1 MTAVRKIPAQHPF
14 IDPAV
19 ILNVSNGVTETL
31 QVMAKI
37 TADFQKPFIASNWR
51 APTDFSV
58 HLTLNSDPYRGRIQ
72 FHFNK
77 NIIKQIIKNMLDE
90 GAATDDESL
99 LDCIGEITNMFYG
112 AAKTKLNASGF
123 NLSMTIP
130 KPCLTQKLPQATHE
144 TTCMVIPF
152 KVDAEV
158 CYIEIIIF

>member
-31 QVMAKI
+31 QVMAQI
-37 TADFQKPFIASNWR
+37 TADFQKPFIENNWR
-51 APTDFSV
+51 APTDVSV

-77 NIIKQIIKNMLDE
+77 SIIKQIIKNMLDAE
-90 GAATDDESL
+90 AATDEESM
-99 LDCIGEITNMFYG
+99 LDCMGEISNMFYG

-130 KPCLTQKLPQATHE
+130 KPCLTQNLPKSLQD

-152 KVDAEV
+152 KVDEEI
-158 CYIEIIIF
+158 CYIEIIIL